1 MSGRFVKGQSG
12 NPAGRPKGIPDQR
25 TALRSL
31 LEPHAQELVAK
42 AVKLALY
49 GDTTALRT
57 CIERLIPPMKAR
69 DEAVELGSAKAGLSE
84 QGRAV
89 LEAAAAGN
97 ITPEQAATMM
107 QSIAAQARIV
117 ELVEL
122 EERVKRLEEHHA
134 RQR

>member
-42 AVKLALY
+42 AVKLALD
-49 GDTTALRT
+49 GDTTALRI

-69 DEAVELGSAKAGLSE
+69 DEAVQLGSAKAGLSE

-97 ITPEQAATMM
+97 ITPERAATMM

-117 ELVEL
+117 ELIEL
-122 EERVKRLEEHHA
+122 EERVKRLEEHHTK
-134 RQR
+134 QR